1 VLTEANLQAVTGRRE
16 QLLSAAAVLFADRGF
31 HEVGMDDI
39 GAAAGITGPGVY
51 RHFSSKQALLES
63 LCDRTMDRM
72 LALAQ
77 SSPDLTTLI
86 DLHVQLVVKDR
97 AMMGVWV
104 REQRA
109 LDEGVRRS
117 LRARMREYEAIW
129 RKAVVR
135 PDLDAAELALIVGA
149 ALAMLNATSLIESP
163 LPPAARAD
171 LLRDLTLTALLRR
184 DSQSATGG

>member
-1 VLTEANLQAVTGRRE
+1 VTGRRE
-16 QLLSAAAVLFADRGF
+16 QLLGAAAVLFADRGF

-77 SSPDLTTLI
+77 TTSHLETLVDQHVELVVQERTLI
-86 DLHVQLVVKDR
+86 S
-97 AMMGVWV
+97 VWV

-109 LDEGVRRS
+109 LDEEIRRS
-117 LRARMREYEAIW
+117 LRSRMRQYEALW
-129 RKAVVR
+129 RKAVAPAR
-135 PDLDAAELALIVGA
+135 TDLSEPELALIVGA
-149 ALAMLNATSLIESP
+149 ALAMLNASSLIESP
-163 LPPAARAD
+163 LPPAR
-171 LLRDLTLTALLRR
+171 RKALLRAQVLAALHR
-184 DSQSATGG
+184 